1 MPRFRGTSPLRVSN
15 FLGENDDVPME
26 VAETQASTLENLY
39 KSRQKLVR
47 RKGTAAL
54 GSSNLSPDQNLQM
67 LEWFKLGSTEHLLGV
82 HNRNLVDFF
91 DATVG
96 ATVPNGAT
104 RFAAGADVN
113 AAWVEGK
120 VYLGDGT
127 SQNTRYAA
135 GTGTGDMATQF
146 VGASSQVLF
155 HADNLSLETGDID
168 FTVAGWFYMDSIAA
182 SQTLMARWD
191 NGSSTLR
198 EWRLWYNQAVGK
210 FEFSVWNFSGPFL
223 ADAVDTLT
231 VATGQ
236 WYYVVGWHD
245 SVANTANI
253 SVNNATPVSV
263 AYSNGIT
270 AAAVEFSIGAHSN
283 AAGWIGFLTGRAQ
296 RAGFWKSAASGGGVL
311 SAPLR
316 TSLYNSGAGKSYSSL
331 SAAEKVALVSY
342 WNLSTNYLDSVVASA
357 NDLSAV
363 GTPTTASGVDF
374 FKAAATAMVD
384 KAPNTF
390 TLADAGAGSM
400 GHGEF
405 SYKVSFVNVDG
416 VYGEPS
422 DAKTVSTLFQPNT
435 RDVFVGSLPNSA
447 LDDVTSII
455 IWRLNPESTVYQK
468 VTTLPI
474 GTTSFNDTIGDIS
487 GNEIMVDFNTR
498 FPPVKY
504 LVEHQNRL
512 IGAGNAADPQTVY
525 ISNVSQ
531 PYYSPASPDLDDPN
545 QGTRAKLQG
554 RAAGEITGLC
564 SHGAVVAVFTGGA
577 GHLLQGVD
585 PNSFLLTKF
594 CDHGCVAH
602 RTIVSVKSLLLWLG
616 PDGVYQ
622 WDGRQTQRISDD
634 QRGTIEAM
642 TAAEMAG
649 AHAFVWE
656 ERYYLCWSTGSI
668 VFDLQYGV
676 WTTNTNWLWHDSTV
690 TTYVAGNKQRIYG
703 ALEGHSRVYQ
713 LETGATDASPAAST
727 AIPARWVSRDWDM
740 GLAGREKRA
749 HYIEIKAKK
758 GTGTA
763 TVTLK
768 KGTGATVQTVTHN
781 LALVDDPGETVARL
795 FESTVEQARSEHF
808 RIDWSCS
815 TTATELE
822 LLAAGLHWSVA
833 Q

>member
-47 RKGTAAL
+47 RKGTSAL

-67 LEWFKLGSTEHLLGV
+67 LEWFTVGTTEHLLGV
-82 HNRNLVDFF
+82 HNTNLVDFF

-96 ATVPNGAT
+96 ATVPNGSA
-104 RFAAGADVN
+104 RFVAGADVN
-113 AAWVEGK
+113 AAWVERV

-127 SQNTRYAA
+127 SQNTRYSGGS
-135 GTGTGDMATQF
+135 GTSDLATHF
-146 VGASSQVLF
+146 TAASSQALT
-155 HADNLSLETGDID
+155 HATNANLQTGDID
-168 FTVAGWFYMDSIAA
+168 FTVAAWVYFDSLGADRPII
-182 SQTLMARWD
+182 TRWD
-191 NGSSTLR
+191 NSTSSLR
-198 EWRLWYNQAVGK
+198 EYRLWYNNAASK
-210 FEFSVWNFSGPFL
+210 LEFSVWNFTGPFF
-223 ADAVDTLT
+223 ADALSAIA
-231 VATGQ
+231 VATGT

-245 SVANTANI
+245 SVANTVNI
-253 SVNNATPVSV
+253 QVNNGAVVST

-270 AAAVEFSIGAHSN
+270 ANTVDFNIGR
-283 AAGWIGFLTGRAQ
+283 LETGTTFMDGRIE

-311 SAPLR
+311 TAGLR
-316 TSLYNSGAGKSYSSL
+316 TSLYNSGAGKNYSML
-331 SAAEKVALVSY
+331 SAAEKVALIDY
-342 WNLSTNYLDSVVASA
+342 WNLGATYTDSVTASA
-357 NDLSAV
+357 NDLTAV
-363 GTPTTASGVDF
+363 NTPTTAQGVDF
-374 FKAAATAMVD
+374 VKAAATAMVD

-447 LDDVTSII
+447 LDDVTAIT

-474 GTTSFNDTIGDIS
+474 GTASFNDTIGDIS

-498 FPPVKY
+498 FPPAKY
-504 LVEHQNRL
+504 LIEHQNRL

-594 CDHGCVAH
+594 CDHGCVSH

-649 AHAFVWE
+649 SHAFVWE

-690 TTYVAGNKQRIYG
+690 TTYVSGNKQRIYA
-703 ALEGHSRVYQ
+703 ALEGHARVYQ
-713 LETGATDASPAAST
+713 LEVGATDASPAAAT
-727 AIPARWVSRDWDM
+727 AIAARWVSRDWDC

-781 LALVDDPGETVARL
+781 LALVDDPNETVARL

-808 RIDWSCS
+808 RLDWSCS